1 MTIFNS
7 YVSLPEGTNVQICPF
22 GGYDGYEKP
31 LIDWHS
37 CGNVTGKTCW
47 ENGKIKVW
55 AASKKTEENGHA
67 L

>member
-31 LIDWHS
+31 LID
-37 CGNVTGKTCW
+37 
-47 ENGKIKVW
+47 
-55 AASKKTEENGHA
+55 
-67 L
+67 